1 MNKRHKPRRL
11 RDPYDLHAA
20 QHFANSIFYNAQAV
34 LLLVSWN
41 RHLILTFSG
50 DAEEADQDRGYRGGR
65 RALPLEDI
73 F

>member
-1 MNKRHKPRRL
+1 MPKASAFARSVRLTRRSAL
-11 RDPYDLHAA
+11 REPILYTAR
-20 QHFANSIFYNAQAV
+20 AV
-34 LLLVSWN
+34 LLLVPWN